1 MDELKAVDV
10 GSWKKPATDD
20 WKQLRL
26 RAQAFLCTWDPRV
39 YRQKEKALHKSLTMY
54 EIVAKKNSETK
65 NQYDSA
71 KKIADGALKDARE
84 RMNEIT
90 LLDGVVDGSSQGRS
104 AVQTQI
110 IAMND
115 VASGTALSTSTIH
128 PVLWAQVEQFL
139 KK

>member
-1 MDELKAVDV
+1 MSRV
-10 GSWKKPATDD
+10 GRRTPPGD

-26 RAQAFLCTWDPRV
+26 RAEAFLCNWDPTA
-39 YRQKEKALHKSLTMY
+39 YYKKEKAVKKSLAMY
-54 EIVAKKNSETK
+54 EDIAKKNNEGEK
-65 NQYDSA
+65 EYDSA
-71 KKIADGALKDARE
+71 VRHARSALQNAKE

-104 AVQTQI
+104 TAQTQI

-128 PVLWAQVEQFL
+128 PVLWARVEQFL